1 MSAPDDLP
9 RLPPLETA
17 EEHVLPLRQV
27 LEARALLLTR
37 QHPGNELGVLLSAMA
52 LGAALATA
60 RASEEL
66 YQLRLDMEALRR

>member
-37 QHPGNELGVLLSAMA
+37 QHPGNELIVTLMIRQVFPNQ
-52 LGAALATA
+52 TA
-60 RASEEL
+60 
-66 YQLRLDMEALRR
+66 LRLI